1 MKKTWM
7 YRALSTAGVAS
18 ALLIPGAGAAEAALP
33 CLDAVDTLGGG
44 TGLPVV
50 GNLLNNG
57 LPIVGSLPVNSLP
70 GVGGLAGATATAD
83 DTTNTNDQTDDTT
96 A

>member
-18 ALLIPGAGAAEAALP
+18 ALLIPGAGAA
-33 CLDAVDTLGGG
+33 
-44 TGLPVV
+44 
-50 GNLLNNG
+50 
-57 LPIVGSLPVNSLP
+57 
-70 GVGGLAGATATAD
+70 D